1 MATAPGLAPAFR
13 SVVFPT
19 ADDGDRPLGM
29 VEVELDLEVARRRRI
44 GRLVH
49 DRDLF
54 LLGTPFEGV
63 TEAEHSGRDDR
74 AGRRASEAVDGSL
87 ERAGR
92 LGFVGRLFTV
102 PMHVLHIPHGTGRR

>member
-1 MATAPGLAPAFR
+1 MSIAPGLAPAFR

-19 ADDGDRPLGM
+19 ADNGDRPLGM

-44 GRLVH
+44 GCLVH

-54 LLGTPFEGV
+54 LLGTPFKGV
-63 TEAEHSGRDDR
+63 TEAEHSGRDYR
-74 AGRRASEAVDGSL
+74 ARRRASETIDGTL

-92 LGFVGRLFTV
+92 FGFVGRLFTV
-102 PMHVLHIPHGTGRR
+102 PRHVFHNPHGTGRR